1 MVPIASP
8 VRLRHM
14 KLLIASFLDKW
25 KFDIQLLEG
34 NDNLTRFYTGMPTYH
49 SFMVLAEYLEPKV
62 KKMRV

>member
-1 MVPIASP
+1 
-8 VRLRHM
+8 M